1 MNEQDKTTTPSQPT
15 ETQTHKK
22 EEPNSTSSGK
32 RGRKMGGGTGKER
45 KSNPSFLEIRQA
57 ALEALI
63 SLPEGGR
70 FHLSYQTADE
80 EDKAINYWS

>member
-15 ETQTHKK
+15 ETQIHKK
-22 EEPNSTSSGK
+22 EVADQASPGK
-32 RGRKMGGGTGKER
+32 RGRKMGGGTGKEK

-70 FHLSYQTADE
+70 FHLSYQTTDE